1 MKPFVGQGVE
11 VSLGNSWFLVYSLV
25 NNYQK
30 GIEMIWT
37 RRILQGHSTESV
49 ALGIE
54 ACKIFNDVT
63 GGNLSLWSPLGGMP
77 YNALAWTQTAEDFN
91 EAVERGFK
99 CGASEA
105 WTHLMQRASG
115 TATTIAELP
124 DNVYNFHAISSSFTP
139 HTVGSVVM
147 GTSLTMKDGADY
159 FGALKYLTEWCEVA
173 ASATGAGVIVS
184 IPMFGAAGVI
194 EISSFYPN
202 AKSAEDGRNAAMAST
217 TWLTK
222 FMEGGAFFNSGMN
235 RTAIIRIA

>member
-1 MKPFVGQGVE
+1 
-11 VSLGNSWFLVYSLV
+11 
-25 NNYQK
+25 
-30 GIEMIWT
+30 MIWT

-49 ALGIE
+49 ALGTE
-54 ACKIFNDVT
+54 ACKVFKDVT
-63 GGNLSLWSPLGGMP
+63 GADLALWSPLGGMP

-91 EAVERGFK
+91 EAVERAFK
-99 CGASEA
+99 CGASDA

-115 TATTIAELP
+115 TATTIPELP
-124 DNVYNFHAISSSFTP
+124 DNVYNFHAISSNFTP
-139 HTVGSVVM
+139 HTVGTVVM

>member
-1 MKPFVGQGVE
+1 
-11 VSLGNSWFLVYSLV
+11 LTT
-25 NNYQK
+25 NYQK

-54 ACKIFNDVT
+54 ACKVFNDVT

-91 EAVERGFK
+91 EAVERGLK
-99 CGASEA
+99 CGASDA

-115 TATTIAELP
+115 TATTIPELP
-124 DNVYNFHAISSSFTP
+124 DNIYNFHAISSNFTP
-139 HTVGSVVM
+139 HAVGNVVTTASV
-147 GTSLTMKDGADY
+147 TMKDGADY
-159 FGALKYLTEWCEVA
+159 FGALKYLTEWCEVL

-184 IPMFGAAGVI
+184 LPMFGINGTV

-202 AKSAEDGRNAAMAST
+202 AKAAEAGRNAAMAST

-222 FMEGGAFFNSGMN
+222 FMEGGTFFNANMN
-235 RTAIIRIA
+235 RTAIMRIA

>member
-1 MKPFVGQGVE
+1 MT
-11 VSLGNSWFLVYSLV
+11 W
-25 NNYQK
+25 
-30 GIEMIWT
+30 MA
-37 RRILQGHSTESV
+37 SV
-49 ALGIE
+49 
-54 ACKIFNDVT
+54 
-63 GGNLSLWSPLGGMP
+63 
-77 YNALAWTQTAEDFN
+77 Q
-91 EAVERGFK
+91 
-99 CGASEA
+99 
-105 WTHLMQRASG
+105 
-115 TATTIAELP
+115 
-124 DNVYNFHAISSSFTP
+124 
-139 HTVGSVVM
+139 TVGSVVM

-235 RTAIIRIA
+235 RTANMCIA